1 MARSSENYIMTAHV
15 ESAGDMLELQTIR
28 KTVKV
33 INNTNKWKE
42 HWHDYRLRN
51 TEEPLKLPRYRVK
64 CQGRGPRASVAVEQG
79 RHPRSYD
86 RSLPLALAK
95 RMDVYVYE
103 RT

>member
-1 MARSSENYIMTAHV
+1 MNRYSENYIMTAHV

-33 INNTNKWKE
+33 INKTNKWKE

-51 TEEPLKLPRYRVK
+51 IEEPLKLPRYRVK
-64 CQGRGPRASVAVEQG
+64 CQGRGPRASVAREQG

-86 RSLPLALAK
+86 RSLPLALCE